1 MNEHEQKL
9 PEGARVGL
17 KKLFAEIRFAR
28 ATELAQSGRFLEAE
42 GLLNPNGELPDNPA
56 ELDLLARIA
65 GQRGQFDK
73 ARRYWTVARQRGLN
87 NASYESGIGGIQ
99 QVQDAASNRRKISAI
114 SLATAAVVTGVAI
127 AVIFWPSKQLPL
139 PKAPSP
145 QVQPALTQLQKPEPS
160 VPPPIIFKITQPTT
174 TPAER

>member
-42 GLLNPNGELPDNPA
+42 GLLNQNGELPDNPD

-73 ARRYWTVARQRGLN
+73 ARRYWTIAQQRGLN
-87 NASYESGIGGIQ
+87 NPTYESGIRGIQ
-99 QVQDAASNRRKISAI
+99 QVQDAAANRKKVTTI
-114 SLATAAVVTGVAI
+114 SLATAAVFAGIAI
-127 AVIFWPSKQLPL
+127 IVLFWPSKQLPL

-160 VPPPIIFKITQPTT
+160 VPPSIIFKITQPPT